1 MENYQSERVFENNRL
16 AETIALAEKQ
26 LEQARRS
33 NEENKEAI
41 IAAKRELRENTAH
54 SITNLWS
61 SEDFEALAEL
71 NQCANP
77 VEEKVADYEETERRI
92 ARLKA
97 IIRSPYYA
105 RIDFRFDGE
114 EEFEKIYIGRT
125 SLKKGRSQE
134 MCVYDWRSPI
144 ASVFYRFVKG
154 KVFYD
159 APGGRITGE
168 VSLKRQYEIKDSV
181 LEYFFDADVE
191 ILDEFLRKLLSQ
203 NTSVQMKSIV
213 ETIQKEQDIAIRD
226 MENDLLMVQGVAG
239 SGKTSIALHRA
250 AYLMYQGLAEKLSSG
265 DIIII
270 SPNTL
275 FEQYISNVLPE
286 LGENN
291 VVSAVFEEILAA
303 VLGHERIQSRN
314 QFLEELITNH
324 RYHDVMK
331 RSMEFKTSPQFQKI
345 LERFLDD
352 IPRRWIAFEDV
363 WFEGKCIAGRETL
376 KRKILGRAE
385 TPLGLRLKQLEDFVL
400 DSLDGGGK
408 RRIARADRPLVRQ
421 DMQRFTLLD
430 LPGLYRKLFEEEAY
444 FFRLSEGLVSR
455 DEIMD
460 VLRYTR
466 ENLYGGRLCFDDAAA
481 LTYLTLRI
489 YGNRKYRNIRQVV
502 IDEAQDYYPLQ
513 FEIFRML
520 FANAKFTVLGDM
532 NQTFEKQEDLS
543 FYERI
548 SHILN
553 RKKASLITMDKSFRC
568 TSEILNY
575 SLQFIGHRP
584 EIRSFNRS
592 GEAPK
597 VHAAADGRIFE
608 AEILEEVRIC
618 RERGYRSVGLVC
630 KCEKNAVS
638 LYGRLRDKMEILLL
652 KEEESAADL
661 QGVFLIPVY
670 MSKGLEFDAVLICD
684 ADSRNYSS
692 EEDKNFLYVACT
704 RALHRLSL
712 FCEGEASPLR

>member
-1 MENYQSERVFENNRL
+1 MENYQSELAFENNRL

-26 LEQARRS
+26 MDQARRS

-41 IAAKRELRENTAH
+41 IAAKRELRENTVH
-54 SITNLWS
+54 SIANLWS

-71 NQCANP
+71 SQCANP
-77 VEEKVADYEETERRI
+77 VEEKVADYEETERKI
-92 ARLKA
+92 ARLEA

-154 KVFYD
+154 EVFYD

-181 LEYFFDADVE
+181 LKYFFDADVE
-191 ILDEFLRKLLSQ
+191 ILDEFLRELLSQ
-203 NTSVQMKSIV
+203 NTSAQMKSIV

-239 SGKTSIALHRA
+239 SGKTSIAMHRA
-250 AYLMYQGLAEKLSSG
+250 AYLMYQGLSARLSAG

-324 RYHDVMK
+324 GVHDVMK
-331 RSMEFKTSPQFQKI
+331 RSMEFKTSPQFQEI

-363 WFEGKCIAGRETL
+363 CFEGKCLAGRETL

-385 TPLGLRLKQLEDFVL
+385 TPLGLRLQQLEDFVL
-400 DSLDGGGK
+400 DSPDGDGK

-421 DMQRFTLLD
+421 EMQKFTLLN

-444 FFRLSEGLVSR
+444 FYKLSEGLVSR
-455 DEIMD
+455 SEIKD
-460 VLRYTR
+460 ILKYTR
-466 ENLYGGRLCFDDAAA
+466 ENLWGGRLYFDDAAA
-481 LTYLTLRI
+481 LAYLTLRI

-520 FANAKFTVLGDM
+520 FTNAKFTVLGDM
-532 NQTFEKQEDLS
+532 NQTFEKREDLS
-543 FYERI
+543 LYERI
-548 SHILN
+548 GRILN
-553 RKKASLITMDKSFRC
+553 RKKSSLITMDKSFRC

-592 GEAPK
+592 GEMPQI
-597 VHAAADGRIFE
+597 HAAADGKTFE
-608 AEILEEVRIC
+608 AEILAEIRTC
-618 RERGYRSVGLVC
+618 REKGYRSVGLIC
-630 KCEKNAVS
+630 KSEKNAVS
-638 LYGRLRDKMEILLL
+638 MYERFRDKTEVRLLQ
-652 KEEESAADL
+652 EESAADL
-661 QGVFLIPVY
+661 QGIFLIPVY

-684 ADSRNYSS
+684 ADSGNYSS
-692 EEDKNFLYVACT
+692 QEDKNFLYVACT

-712 FCEGEASPLR
+712 FCEGEVSPLL